1 MVFTKMHGAG
11 NDYVY
16 VDCTKEEL
24 DNPSE
29 VAIKVSDRHTGIGS
43 DGLILIKSS
52 DKADFFMEMYNA
64 DGSQGK
70 MCGNGIRCVGK
81 YVYDNGLT
89 DKTTV
94 KIDKLAEK
102 TSKESCPADGEKYAA
117 DGKEARI
124 VRVYMEYQST
134 SEKSLIN
141 EIRVLGKES
150 GTKIQETP
158 KVQVEDFAGSAYD
171 VQITEQ
177 DTIDEVKG
185 IIERRIGSAYVDW
198 FTLEVAEGDNAYDYF
213 ELSQKDGKIHIK
225 GNDGVSLAT
234 GLNHYLKYYCN
245 VNISQVGD
253 QVKMPK
259 SIVPIE
265 GTVHKETKFP
275 VRYSYNY
282 CTLSYSMAFWGEKEW
297 RNELDWLALNGVN
310 VVLDATAQEEVW
322 RRFLGELGYSHEEAK
337 DFIAGPAYYAWA
349 YMANLSGFGG
359 PLHGHLF
366 TFGCF

>member
-1 MVFTKMHGAG
+1 M
-11 NDYVY
+11 
-16 VDCTKEEL
+16 
-24 DNPSE
+24 
-29 VAIKVSDRHTGIGS
+29 
-43 DGLILIKSS
+43 
-52 DKADFFMEMYNA
+52 
-64 DGSQGK
+64 
-70 MCGNGIRCVGK
+70 
-81 YVYDNGLT
+81 
-89 DKTTV
+89 
-94 KIDKLAEK
+94 
-102 TSKESCPADGEKYAA
+102 
-117 DGKEARI
+117 
-124 VRVYMEYQST
+124 
-134 SEKSLIN
+134 
-141 EIRVLGKES
+141 
-150 GTKIQETP
+150 
-158 KVQVEDFAGSAYD
+158 EDFAGSAYD

-297 RNELDWLALNGVN
+297 RNELDC
-310 VVLDATAQEEVW
+310 
-322 RRFLGELGYSHEEAK
+322 
-337 DFIAGPAYYAWA
+337 
-349 YMANLSGFGG
+349 
-359 PLHGHLF
+359 LH
-366 TFGCF
+366 

>member
-1 MVFTKMHGAG
+1 M
-11 NDYVY
+11 
-16 VDCTKEEL
+16 
-24 DNPSE
+24 
-29 VAIKVSDRHTGIGS
+29 
-43 DGLILIKSS
+43 
-52 DKADFFMEMYNA
+52 
-64 DGSQGK
+64 
-70 MCGNGIRCVGK
+70 
-81 YVYDNGLT
+81 
-89 DKTTV
+89 
-94 KIDKLAEK
+94 
-102 TSKESCPADGEKYAA
+102 
-117 DGKEARI
+117 
-124 VRVYMEYQST
+124 
-134 SEKSLIN
+134 SLL
-141 EIRVLGKES
+141 R
-150 GTKIQETP
+150 Q
-158 KVQVEDFAGSAYD
+158 
-171 VQITEQ
+171 
-177 DTIDEVKG
+177 
-185 IIERRIGSAYVDW
+185 
-198 FTLEVAEGDNAYDYF
+198 
-213 ELSQKDGKIHIK
+213 
-225 GNDGVSLAT
+225 

-359 PLHGHLF
+359 PVHDSWF
-366 TFGCF
+366 TERTELARKNQLIMRKLGMQPVLQGYSGMVPVDITDKTQVHR